1 MRVVPPQSRANVEP
15 DVLLY
20 NSEHPDGKRFEHPV
34 YKEHH
39 VRRYPLRSI
48 AYNTLPAPARL
59 SRVCIDLACGTTS
72 AHAEMSRGSP
82 S

>member
-39 VRRYPLRSI
+39 VRRHDTLCA
-48 AYNTLPAPARL
+48 AYTAG
-59 SRVCIDLACGTTS
+59 SGSSGMSS
-72 AHAEMSRGSP
+72 A
-82 S
+82 

>member
-15 DVLLY
+15 DVLLF

-39 VRRYPLRSI
+39 VRRRDTLCA

-59 SRVCIDLACGTTS
+59 SRVCIDLDERRMIRA
-72 AHAEMSRGSP
+72 R
-82 S
+82 

>member
-1 MRVVPPQSRANVEP
+1 MVPPQSRANVEP

-39 VRRYPLRSI
+39 VRQPRYPLRSI
-48 AYNTLPAPARL
+48 HCRL
-59 SRVCIDLACGTTS
+59 RLVCHES
-72 AHAEMSRGSP
+72 ADRS
-82 S
+82 